1 MWGWGVVAALSCVM
15 FTLGWLYG
23 ELTPRERYLTTRLIV
38 RVLFAFIV
46 IACTVALFA
55 WVGYVE
61 GL

>member
-1 MWGWGVVAALSCVM
+1 MWGWAALGALLCIV

-46 IACTVALFA
+46 MTATVGLLA
-55 WVGYVE
+55 WVGYLE
-61 GL
+61 GM

>member
-1 MWGWGVVAALSCVM
+1 MWGWGAAVAALCVV

-38 RVLFAFIV
+38 RVLFAFAV
-46 IACTVALFA
+46 IAATVALFA

>member
-1 MWGWGVVAALSCVM
+1 MWLWAAVAALLCVT

-46 IACTVALFA
+46 ISTTVALLA
-55 WVGYVE
+55 WVGYME
-61 GL
+61 GA